1 MINSSQKSIRLKEAA
16 TQNKPKGSQ
25 KSQSSRKEDPAAF
38 EGIPEN
44 IGPCDC
50 GTAIDDHD
58 HNHGGHSSLAV
69 QETPENQTASRPQV
83 AVTPVEAT
91 VKKEN
96 LLPQPKAAHE
106 PIEPEEVDAQDE
118 DEEDEDEV
126 DDNEDDEEDLGA
138 QCEADDV
145 SGSSEADE
153 ETEQENGSREIVQNR
168 IEDLRLSDPEE
179 FPSLGG
185 SSKAAPA
192 VAARSW
198 AKVAVEPAS
207 QAKERPVQVIVH
219 RADAMTS
226 SASVPLSDSAS
237 DDKETAEAAVESIS
251 KAVNFEAGSTSH
263 RPEQTS
269 RILRSTGASEYSS
282 AQSNRFRA
290 EEDDGE
296 NWINPSNLSSCR
308 ITGSGMLGGSRAQG
322 AKNGKFLAGAKVA
335 CVTTDFSMENVI
347 IQLGLRLMSVEGR
360 LIFRVKQWVLR
371 CAGCYTIHYDT
382 DRLFCTKC
390 GLNMLQRIAA
400 SVDSKTG
407 ELKLHLKANYR
418 HNTRG
423 MIHSL
428 PKPGSQGR
436 YDGELL
442 MREDQLLTGI
452 WRQKVAKIKH
462 DVKSAFGED
471 ITQDVG
477 LHINKREFGVKVGL
491 GRRNPNA
498 DKGRERRG
506 AKNKKAK

>member
-1 MINSSQKSIRLKEAA
+1 MTSSVFAAGLKDRVSA
-16 TQNKPKGSQ
+16 
-25 KSQSSRKEDPAAF
+25 
-38 EGIPEN
+38 
-44 IGPCDC
+44 
-50 GTAIDDHD
+50 
-58 HNHGGHSSLAV
+58 
-69 QETPENQTASRPQV
+69 
-83 AVTPVEAT
+83 
-91 VKKEN
+91 
-96 LLPQPKAAHE
+96 
-106 PIEPEEVDAQDE
+106 
-118 DEEDEDEV
+118 
-126 DDNEDDEEDLGA
+126 DDEESA
-138 QCEADDV
+138 AADSLSKKVNFDN
-145 SGSSEADE
+145 SS
-153 ETEQENGSREIVQNR
+153 
-168 IEDLRLSDPEE
+168 
-179 FPSLGG
+179 
-185 SSKAAPA
+185 AP
-192 VAARSW
+192 
-198 AKVAVEPAS
+198 
-207 QAKERPVQVIVH
+207 ERPEH
-219 RADAMTS
+219 S
-226 SASVPLSDSAS
+226 
-237 DDKETAEAAVESIS
+237 
-251 KAVNFEAGSTSH
+251 
-263 RPEQTS
+263 S
-269 RILRSTGASEYSS
+269 RILRSTGAAEYSS

-322 AKNGKFLAGAKVA
+322 AKNAKFLSGAKVA

-347 IQLGLRLMSVEGR
+347 IQMGLRLMSVEGR

-382 DRLFCTKC
+382 DKLFCTKC

-407 ELKLHLKANYR
+407 ELRLHLKANYR

-471 ITQDVG
+471 ITHDVG
-477 LHINKREFGVKVGL
+477 LQINKREFGVKVGL

-506 AKNKKAK
+506 AKNKKGK